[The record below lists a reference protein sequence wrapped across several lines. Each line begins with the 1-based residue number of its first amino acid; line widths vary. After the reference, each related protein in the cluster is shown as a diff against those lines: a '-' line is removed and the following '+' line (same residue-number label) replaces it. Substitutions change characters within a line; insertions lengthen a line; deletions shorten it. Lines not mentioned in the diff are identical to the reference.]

1 MGHPH
6 HPPTRVPGS
15 ATTSNHSPEV
25 AKSHT
30 ISSSS
35 RPAPHA
41 PAASPPLSRAAQLG
55 AGVSLLLA
63 GLLNGGSQ
71 YLTHLLTGDHG
82 DFSDQIRWGAEHP
95 GPHQAEQAALVA
107 SMFFLP
113 LGLLGLAHLARWGA
127 PRLTAVALA
136 LVLWGMWGFHNVVA
150 LGYGA
155 GSVAPGAIGV
165 DAAVDLNESYLDH
178 LGVTLTALVPHLLGS
193 FLGLLLLTLACW
205 RSGRLPRVPLAL
217 LAAFLVWD
225 FLLAPVGPLEPHL
238 LLAVALGWLGVH
250 VLRMPVGTWS
260 GNPSADRRATA
271 Y

>member
-1 MGHPH
+1 M
-6 HPPTRVPGS
+6 
-15 ATTSNHSPEV
+15 
-25 AKSHT
+25 SHT

-41 PAASPPLSRAAQLG
+41 PAAPPPLSRAAQLG

-193 FLGLLLLTLACW
+193 FLGLLLLTVACW